1 LKEGMLV
8 WSLDSNTHKIAVPV
22 LRTSAIPVSPGHRMI
37 HLMLKDGR
45 QLWASP
51 GHPTSDGRTVIQLEK
66 DAIYDGGAVELKES
80 VAYGAQRHMICFRL
94 VRRASTGR
102 TGFCWRVR
110 CDRAKKMPHQDSK

>member
-1 LKEGMLV
+1 
-8 WSLDSNTHKIAVPV
+8 
-22 LRTSAIPVSPGHRMI
+22 MI

-80 VAYGAQRHMICFRL
+80 VAYGASETYDLLPAGETGFYWANGIL
-94 VRRASTGR
+94 LASTLR
-102 TGFCWRVR
+102 
-110 CDRAKKMPHQDSK
+110 